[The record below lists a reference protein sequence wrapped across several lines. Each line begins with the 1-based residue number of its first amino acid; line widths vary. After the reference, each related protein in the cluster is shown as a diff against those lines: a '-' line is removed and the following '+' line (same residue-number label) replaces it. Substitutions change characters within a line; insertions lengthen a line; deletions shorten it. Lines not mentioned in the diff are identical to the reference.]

1 MLAEI
6 FMLKLEMAS
15 RASNEITTTASHHVP
30 FNRATFE
37 GFKVRDGRRVAVR
50 F

>member
-6 FMLKLEMAS
+6 FMLKLEMAL
-15 RASNEITTTASHHVP
+15 RATNETTTAASHHVP
-30 FNRATFE
+30 FNRAAFD
-37 GFKVRDGRRVAVR
+37 GFKVREGRRVAVR